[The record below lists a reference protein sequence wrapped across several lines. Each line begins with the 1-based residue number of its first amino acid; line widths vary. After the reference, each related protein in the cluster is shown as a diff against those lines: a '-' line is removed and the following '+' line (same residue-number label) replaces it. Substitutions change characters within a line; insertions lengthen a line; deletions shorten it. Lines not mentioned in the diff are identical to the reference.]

1 MDFENP
7 LHLDDACKGE
17 EHTNIALETLN
28 GNETAED
35 STRDKDRDIST
46 FEKTEQINIAKRE
59 ESSNENKKSSTTYEK
74 LVNERPN
81 EKIYDEIKRG
91 RFLNYLKFQLPAKK
105 YVYALIAVT
114 GIIVVV
120 LTLVIILAL
129 PRDEG
134 NINTFYDVVCCLFSQ
149 FAAEFY

>member
-1 MDFENP
+1 M
-7 LHLDDACKGE
+7 
-17 EHTNIALETLN
+17 
-28 GNETAED
+28 
-35 STRDKDRDIST
+35 
-46 FEKTEQINIAKRE
+46 
-59 ESSNENKKSSTTYEK
+59 
-74 LVNERPN
+74 NERPN

>member
-46 FEKTEQINIAKRE
+46 FEKKQ
-59 ESSNENKKSSTTYEK
+59 NKLILQSVKN
-74 LVNERPN
+74 LPM
-81 EKIYDEIKRG
+81 KIRKAQQPMR
-91 RFLNYLKFQLPAKK
+91 N
-105 YVYALIAVT
+105 
-114 GIIVVV
+114 
-120 LTLVIILAL
+120 
-129 PRDEG
+129 
-134 NINTFYDVVCCLFSQ
+134 
-149 FAAEFY
+149 